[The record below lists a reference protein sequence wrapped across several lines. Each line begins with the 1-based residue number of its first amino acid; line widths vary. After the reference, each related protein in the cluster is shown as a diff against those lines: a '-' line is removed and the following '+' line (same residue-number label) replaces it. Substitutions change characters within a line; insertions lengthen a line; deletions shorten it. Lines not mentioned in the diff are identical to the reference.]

1 MTEVSDR
8 PVTPPAPAPG
18 AGAAQS
24 RTLRPTALRQPP
36 RRRVADPR
44 SAWLPAIRVTPALRD
59 RAIADAEAAG
69 LSLGALVRLRLDGSP
84 GPRSRR
90 NPGPDTVLLA
100 RVLAELGKSGSNLNQ
115 IARQLNIDETADI
128 PELGDALREHRI
140 AVAMLM
146 RALGV

>member
-1 MTEVSDR
+1 MTELPDR
-8 PVTPPAPAPG
+8 PVLPPIPAPG

-24 RTLRPTALRQPP
+24 STRRPEALRQAL
-36 RRRVADPR
+36 RRRVTNPR

-59 RAIADAEAAG
+59 KVTADAEAAG
-69 LSLGALVRLRLDGSP
+69 LSLGAFVRLRLDGSP

-90 NPGPDTVLLA
+90 NPGPDAVLLA

-115 IARQLNIDETADI
+115 IAHQLNIDETADT

-140 AVAMLM
+140 AVATLM